1 MSILRQFTYTADVKR
16 SSFVSG
22 KKDSSVAALI
32 FDNVQCSPAY
42 PVSAGSLTLE
52 ATIKSV
58 VGIYDLYLVGELDVR
73 QGDIVET
80 DGKRYTVKSVGL
92 WRTTRTKFTAI
103 GMEIINQ

>member
-1 MSILRQFTYTADVKR
+1 MSILRQCTYTADVKR

-32 FDNVQCSPAY
+32 FNDVRCSPAY

-58 VGIYDLYLVGELDVR
+58 VGMYDLYLVGELDVR
-73 QGDIVET
+73 QGDIIET
-80 DGKRYTVKSVGL
+80 DGKKYTVKSVGL
-92 WRTTRTKFTAI
+92 WKATRTKFTSVQ
-103 GMEIINQ
+103 MEIINQ